1 MFDIGFWEVLLI
13 GIVALLVVGP
23 DEFPALVRKV
33 IAWVR
38 QGKQMLQSAKDSVN
52 DELERVDSLK
62 NSMAKEADLAELH
75 RLIDETRVSVSS
87 DIKQVER
94 SVSEEQ
100 SVKRV

>member
-1 MFDIGFWEVLLI
+1 MFDIGFWEILLI

-23 DEFPALVRKV
+23 DQFPSLVRNV
-33 IAWVR
+33 MEWVR
-38 QGKQMLQSAKDSVN
+38 KGRQMVQSAKDSVN
-52 DELERVDSLK
+52 EELERVDSLK

-87 DIKQVER
+87 NIKQVER

-100 SVKRV
+100 VK